1 MWSAIPVAEQAA
13 ATMDHHARIA
23 GAWDARPSGARIAT
37 AVVASGRHLN
47 YSSCQPAG

>member
-23 GAWDARPSGARIAT
+23 GAWDARLSGVPIAT
-37 AVVASGRHLN
+37 VAVTSGRLK
-47 YSSCQPAG
+47 